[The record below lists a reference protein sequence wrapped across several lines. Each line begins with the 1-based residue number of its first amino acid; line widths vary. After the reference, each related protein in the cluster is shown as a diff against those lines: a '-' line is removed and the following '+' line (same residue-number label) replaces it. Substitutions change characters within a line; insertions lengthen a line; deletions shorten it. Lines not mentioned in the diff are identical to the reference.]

1 MTPSPTRCLVLAC
14 GNPLRGD
21 DGVAPRLGAWAQD
34 RFCSEPAVRIIA
46 RHQWTPELA
55 EDIAQAQAVLFID
68 CSIQSPSGAV
78 TLAPVEPA
86 AETIVP
92 STHHLGP
99 AELLALTREL
109 YQSQPRQVLL
119 LTIGAGSFD
128 LGETLSPP
136 VQAALPEATALL
148 EKTILQSLA

>member
-1 MTPSPTRCLVLAC
+1 M
-14 GNPLRGD
+14 
-21 DGVAPRLGAWAQD
+21 
-34 RFCSEPAVRIIA
+34 A

-55 EDIAQAQAVLFID
+55 EDIAHAQAVLFID
-68 CSIQSPSGAV
+68 CSVQSPPGAV

-99 AELLALTREL
+99 AELLTLAREL
-109 YQSQPRQVLL
+109 YQSQPRQALL